1 MTLAKEYQSLD
12 VESPIDLIT
21 VLAQNDE
28 GPHILRF
35 CNNQAVSFG
44 GVPYHARPCTIDW
57 IGKSGE
63 GVEENSQLSL
73 NDTDGVISYLIDN
86 YDDAVIGAT
95 VSVKRTLSMFLD
107 GEPTADPTQFNE
119 FKLRINTFSGTA
131 GIGYEFKLIPSV
143 SLERRKLPGRTYL
156 KRCGWKFRDS
166 NCAAST
172 ANNFDA
178 LGVATTVPLAVCNKN
193 LDFCGMYNNT
203 LRYGGFPGVVRNT

>member
-12 VESPIDLIT
+12 VESPIDLIS
-21 VLAQNDE
+21 VVAQNDD
-28 GPHILRF
+28 GYHFLRF

-107 GEPTADPTQFNE
+107 GEPTADSTQFNE
-119 FKLRINTFSGTA
+119 FKLRVNTFSGTA
-131 GIGYEFKLIPSV
+131 GIG
-143 SLERRKLPGRTYL
+143 
-156 KRCGWKFRDS
+156 
-166 NCAAST
+166 
-172 ANNFDA
+172 
-178 LGVATTVPLAVCNKN
+178 
-193 LDFCGMYNNT
+193 
-203 LRYGGFPGVVRNT
+203 